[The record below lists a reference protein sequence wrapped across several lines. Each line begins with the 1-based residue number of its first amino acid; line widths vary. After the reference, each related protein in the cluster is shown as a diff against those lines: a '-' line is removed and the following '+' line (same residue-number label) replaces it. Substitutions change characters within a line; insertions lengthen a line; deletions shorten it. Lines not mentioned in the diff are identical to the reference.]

1 MRNVE
6 GLELSVAVSELE
18 KRGIRAQTLEVS
30 SRKGVDGNER
40 RVVRAIQT
48 GDSTAVLTWAWFK
61 TAVDVPKEQ
70 N

>member
-1 MRNVE
+1 MRSVE

-18 KRGIRAQTLEVS
+18 KRDIMVETLEVS

>member
-6 GLELSVAVSELE
+6 GLELTAAISALE
-18 KRGIRAQTLEVS
+18 AEGIHADTVEVS

-48 GDSTAVLTWAWFK
+48 GENSAELTFAVFK
-61 TAVDVPKEQ
+61 TRIDPPEE
-70 N
+70 